1 MHKSDIK
8 KNTYQMKKEI
18 NKILIHTAV
27 LAFLVLSGC
36 HGNKGESAGNNES
49 DLSATGTESG
59 ARDEVIIT
67 KSQFKQANMKLGN
80 PEVITFTQSVSANG
94 YITASPNGKAN
105 ISSLIPGRIKKI
117 NIRPGEKISRGH
129 LLFTLE
135 GNEIIQ
141 IQQDYAESYNQ
152 LILLKANYERNKELA
167 KENITARKDLLLAET
182 DYNTML
188 AKKEGLKALLLMV
201 NIDPSAIEKGSILP
215 AISVYSPIDGYIT
228 DLFFELGE
236 FIDANNTIVEIIDPN
251 QLQLE
256 ISVFKQDIENLS
268 KGQTVRFYDPDK
280 PDKIYEAVLLQTGQ
294 TIDMESR
301 TILCTASLKTKDRVS
316 FINNTF
322 VETEIITCSRE
333 ALSLP
338 ASAILKEDGKSLV
351 LTRVGEKGEDI
362 IFKKTPVDTGV
373 SQERFIEIMDK
384 ELSDVLT
391 EGVYNLFQ

>member
-1 MHKSDIK
+1 
-8 KNTYQMKKEI
+8 MKKEI
-18 NKILIHTAV
+18 NKILIPAAV
-27 LAFLVLSGC
+27 LAVLILGGC
-36 HGNKGESAGNNES
+36 HGNKGESDLAAVSAES
-49 DLSATGTESG
+49 ETQ
-59 ARDEVIIT
+59 DEVIIS
-67 KSQFKQANMKLGN
+67 KAQFKQANMKLGK
-80 PEVITFTQSVSANG
+80 PEVITFSQTVAANG
-94 YITASPNGKAN
+94 YIAASPNGKVN
-105 ISSLIPGRIKKI
+105 ISSLIPGRVKKI
-117 NIRPGEKISRGH
+117 NIRPGEKVSMGH

-152 LILLKANYERNKELA
+152 LILLKANYDRNKELA

-228 DLFFELGE
+228 NLFFEVGE

-251 QLQLE
+251 QLQLD
-256 ISVFKQDIENLS
+256 IAVFKQDIDNIA

-280 PDKIYEAVLLQTGQ
+280 PEKIYEAVLLQVGQ

-301 TILCTASLKTKDRVS
+301 TIHCTADLKTKDRLN

-338 ASAILKEDGKSLV
+338 ESAILEEDGKNLV
-351 LTRVGEKGEDI
+351 LIRVGETGENI
-362 IFKKTPVDTGV
+362 VFKKNIVKTGV
-373 SQERFIEIMDK
+373 SQGRFIEILDK

-391 EGVYNLFQ
+391 EGVYNLFE